1 MQLSAQLCSVA
12 IGGGASA
19 TSSGAQKHVR
29 GQVRRI
35 LEHFL
40 PRLFGFG
47 QSHGSAQS
55 PLFRFFSHFLSVFVF
70 EYGHQDAPCAHES
83 DTSADMRRQHYAHG
97 RVVFK
102 KLTRLVQQG
111 AREANAGAGLR
122 AIRHT
127 VALAM
132 TSALL

>member
-1 MQLSAQLCSVA
+1 MTPRLTQLSAQLCSVA

-83 DTSADMRRQHYAHG
+83 DTSADMRRQHCAHG

-102 KLTRLVQQG
+102 KVTRSLAWYSKVQGKQTQVRVCG
-111 AREANAGAGLR
+111 QSG
-122 AIRHT
+122 T
-127 VALAM
+127 PWP
-132 TSALL
+132 